1 MFFLEDHLRDI
12 YEVLKEKEIALA
24 RVRREV
30 EALRLVCTLLCDEGD
45 STPITLKS
53 AIKLREKREVV
64 RRVDG
69 RADERAAALA
79 QIRARFV
86 DAQPQTVQTKIESE
100 RGVLLQFR
108 EIALGAS
115 RTLLKRVRNS
125 RLLEPEFQRK
135 TVQDLFERL
144 RLSNAA

>member
-1 MFFLEDHLRDI
+1 MRDI